1 MFLQKHGELK
11 LVSHGRKLQSEIVIH
26 DQIQDM
32 VKGSNLFPLT
42 TCNYHTIDKG
52 LLSTFVERWHIET
65 NTFHLH
71 VGEMMITLDDMASLL
86 HIPITGTFYNLE
98 HMDKKTAILVL
109 VDLLG
114 VEYEIAFDEKKKT
127 RGG

>member
-1 MFLQKHGELK
+1 
-11 LVSHGRKLQSEIVIH
+11 
-26 DQIQDM
+26 M

-52 LLSTFVERWHIET
+52 LLSTFVERWHIKT

-71 VGEMMITLDDMASLL
+71 VGEMMITLDDMASML
-86 HIPITGTFYNLE
+86 HIPITDTFYNLE
-98 HMDKKTAILVL
+98 HMDKKAAILML
-109 VDLLG
+109 AGLLG
-114 VEYEIAFDEKKKT
+114 VEYEIAFDETKKT